1 MTAQEASTQSPAA
14 QPVTQASE
22 GDALLVLDDGQTVQ
36 VHSLL
41 LALHSAVLKD
51 AIQLAQGAQHEVLR
65 VPLPSTPASE
75 AVALVKVLYSKTPES
90 HILGLPLEHLC
101 KLANICHR
109 FALGDCLTLVDQ
121 ALAKHT
127 AECCPVLLRAQAQS
141 EQYLRSDNVV
151 NLYWDAC
158 AKGME
163 NSKAAC
169 ATFIGAHVREVA
181 AAASKDLLGPVLL
194 EIARLQ
200 LPGSNDVRDSD
211 VRADLYEALQ
221 HVRNAITF
229 LSRDDAAASYCQ
241 QSEACLS
248 RALRT
253 LSNS

>member
-1 MTAQEASTQSPAA
+1 MTTWRKHIPEAQLPA
-14 QPVTQASE
+14 QASE
-22 GDALLVLDDGQTVQ
+22 GDAYLVLDDGQTVQ

-41 LALHSAVLKD
+41 LTLHSVVLKD
-51 AIQLAQGAQHEVLR
+51 AVQLAQEAQHEVLQI
-65 VPLPSTPASE
+65 PIPSTPAEE
-75 AVALVKVLYSKTPES
+75 AIALVKVLYSKTPES
-90 HILGLPLEHLC
+90 HILSLALEHLC
-101 KLANICHR
+101 KLANVCHR

-141 EQYLRSDNVV
+141 EQNLSSDNVV
-151 NLYWDAC
+151 ELYWDAC

-181 AAASKDLLGPVLL
+181 AAASKDPLGPVLM

-200 LPGSNDVRDSD
+200 LAGSNDVRDSD

-221 HVRNAITF
+221 LVRNAITCTF
-229 LSRDDAAASYCQ
+229 IGRDDDAASYCQ

-253 LSNS
+253 LSNN